1 MDVTYLV
8 AAHLVADG
16 TNSGAA
22 TTVTVTLTNPIPAG
36 AVVMGVM
43 WCASAALSF
52 SSVTDNSG
60 LGNVWTMIQVRN
72 GTIGM
77 DGVFFYGV
85 AAGTINTGV
94 VFSGLTTGTVGGRMG
109 SIVYF
114 DDTFRTPSP
123 PIIDVNSVTG
133 VAGSSNPIA
142 NGGPTDS
149 PEVCIFCAGV
159 NSVLTG
165 GTDSITL
172 DGSLT
177 QIANRNHPGSTTRYY
192 AWGYRY
198 LPNNLN
204 PINDSC
210 TLLGSDSTMLG
221 YFTFKLPVPTPPP
234 PGNLGSRL
242 LILKV

>member
-1 MDVTYLV
+1 M

-22 TTVTVTLTNPIPAG
+22 GTVTVTLTNPIPAG

-43 WCASAALSF
+43 WVASSALSF
-52 SSVTDNSG
+52 ASVTDNSG
-60 LGNVWTMIQVRN
+60 LGNVWNIIQLRN
-72 GTIGM
+72 GVIGM

-85 AAGTINTGV
+85 ANAQINTGI
-94 VFSGLTTGTVGGRMG
+94 VFTGTLVSGTPGGRMG
-109 SIVYF
+109 SIAYF
-114 DDTFRTPSP
+114 DDVFRTPSP

-133 VAGSSNPIA
+133 VSGSSNPIA
-142 NGGPTDS
+142 SGGPTDS
-149 PEVCIFCAGV
+149 PEICIFHAGV

-204 PINDSC
+204 PINDSA
-210 TLLGSDSTMLG
+210 TLLGSDSTILG

-234 PGNLGSRL
+234 PGNLGGRL

>member
-1 MDVTYLV
+1 VSANLV
-8 AAHLVADG
+8 ANG

-22 TTVTVTLTNPIPAG
+22 GSVTVTTTNPIPAG
-36 AVVMGVM
+36 KVVMGFM
-43 WCASAALSF
+43 WVASAALTF
-52 SSVTDNSG
+52 QSVTDNSG
-60 LGNVWTMIQVRN
+60 LGNSWTIINVRN
-72 GTIGM
+72 GTVGM

-85 AAGTINTGV
+85 SQGTIP
-94 VFSGLTTGTVGGRMG
+94 TGTVFTGTLVSGSVGGRMG
-109 SIVYF
+109 SVVYF

-123 PIIDVNSVTG
+123 PIIDVNVVTG
-133 VAGSSNPIA
+133 VTGSSNPIA
-142 NGGPTDS
+142 NGGPTDQ
-149 PEVCIFCAGV
+149 PELCIFGCGV

-172 DGSLT
+172 DGTLT
-177 QIANRNHPGSTTRYY
+177 QIANVNHPGSTTRYY

-198 LPNNLN
+198 LPANLN
-204 PINDSC
+204 PINDSA

-234 PGNLGSRL
+234 PGNLGGRL